1 MQSAKQRTDGY
12 PTYVIKQIERTAPPA
27 RAQGN
32 DWYRYVI
39 EGARSQ
45 IVGYT
50 HGTLQQVQENV
61 RNYAAQMNARLEGRS
76 VYPWTP
82 RNSWKQGQSKI

>member
-1 MQSAKQRTDGY
+1 MQTAKQRVEGY
-12 PTYVIKQIERTAPPA
+12 PPAYIVKQLEKTTPPD
-27 RAQGN
+27 QGQGD

-39 EGARSQ
+39 EGARSR

-50 HGTLQQVQENV
+50 HGSFQQVTENV
-61 RNYAAQMNARLEGRS
+61 QSYAAKMNERTEGRS

-82 RNSWKQGQSKI
+82 RKAW

>member
-1 MQSAKQRTDGY
+1 MYSMKSSEATR
-12 PTYVIKQIERTAPPA
+12 PTYVLKHLEKTPTPA
-27 RAQGN
+27 DGLGS

-50 HGTLQQVQENV
+50 HGTLVQVVQHVQEFASKINE
-61 RNYAAQMNARLEGRS
+61 RTEGRS
-76 VYPWTP
+76 IYPWTP
-82 RNSWKQGQSKI
+82 RRTWRREARKI

>member
-1 MQSAKQRTDGY
+1 MYSMKPSADTH
-12 PTYVIKQIERTAPPA
+12 PTYVIKQLEKTSAPENG
-27 RAQGN
+27 RGS

-50 HGTLQQVQENV
+50 HGTLVQVMQNVQEFASKINE
-61 RNYAAQMNARLEGRS
+61 RTEGRS
-76 VYPWTP
+76 IYPWTP
-82 RNSWKQGQSKI
+82 RQAWRHEERKT